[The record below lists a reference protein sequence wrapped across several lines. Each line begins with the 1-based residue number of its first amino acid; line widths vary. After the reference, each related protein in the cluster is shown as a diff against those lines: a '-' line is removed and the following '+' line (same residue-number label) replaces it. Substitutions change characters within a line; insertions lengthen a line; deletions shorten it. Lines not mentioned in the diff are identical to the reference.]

1 MTSLI
6 FLCSTSQPDTLR
18 AAHAEES
25 NDIVISRIPPIFRH
39 IDPDSQE
46 HRKNYEYFIA
56 QEKRRGSKQASRG
69 HSH

>member
-1 MTSLI
+1 MTSVI
-6 FLCSTSQPDTLR
+6 FYAQQASQIHLR

-56 QEKRRGSKQASRG
+56 QE
-69 HSH
+69 